1 MSPSAPFDARRVR
14 AHRARAAP
22 AFGAH
27 AFLHARAAEDL
38 AERLEAV
45 NRTFGS
51 SLAIGAP
58 RVFAATLAERPAL
71 AARVGALFG
80 MDVAPGLVAPPLG
93 VVADPEHLPFAEDRF
108 GLIISTLALHWVN
121 DLPGALVQARRA
133 LKPDGLF
140 LAAFLGGRTLGELRA
155 CLLAA
160 EIEIRGGASP
170 RVSPFADAY
179 DIAHLLQR
187 AGFALPVAD
196 SDTVTVWYEEPLR
209 LLKDLRA
216 VGETNALVES
226 GLPLTR
232 AILSRTMALYRDRFA
247 GAEGRVAATFEIIT
261 ATGWRPHESQQ
272 QPLKPG
278 SARVRLADALGVKE
292 QGAGEKAG
300 G

>member
-1 MSPSAPFDARRVR
+1 
-14 AHRARAAP
+14 
-22 AFGAH
+22 
-27 AFLHARAAEDL
+27 
-38 AERLEAV
+38 
-45 NRTFGS
+45 
-51 SLAIGAP
+51 
-58 RVFAATLAERPAL
+58 
-71 AARVGALFG
+71 
-80 MDVAPGLVAPPLG
+80 